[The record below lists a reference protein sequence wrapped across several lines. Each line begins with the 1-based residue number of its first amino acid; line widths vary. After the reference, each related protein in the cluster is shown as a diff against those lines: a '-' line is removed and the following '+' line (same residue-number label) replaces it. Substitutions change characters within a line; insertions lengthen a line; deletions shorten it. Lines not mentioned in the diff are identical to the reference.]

1 MIRVS
6 VVAGSPV
13 VQAGLRALLEEG
25 PGLEVVETLGPAAAD
40 SAQGEVIV
48 FDAESDGAPA
58 VDGEGPAIVLL
69 TDDADGVR
77 QSELWPSRVRA
88 ILSRTAPVTDILAAV
103 QAVAAGFVLLRPE
116 EAERALVPPRAAP
129 AGVGEGLTPREL
141 EVLQMITAGES
152 NKRIAWRL
160 GISEHTVKF
169 HVASILAKLTA
180 GSRAEAVAIGIRR
193 GLIYL

>member
-1 MIRVS
+1 LIRVS

-13 VQAGLRALLEEG
+13 VQAGLRALLEDG
-25 PGLEVVETLGPAAAD
+25 PGIEVVDTLAPAAAD
-40 SAQGEVIV
+40 NAQGEVIV
-48 FDAESDGAPA
+48 FDAEPDRLPA
-58 VDGEGPAIVLL
+58 VDTEGPAIVLL

-88 ILSRTAPVTDILAAV
+88 ILQRSAPVTEILAAV

-116 EAERALVPPRAAP
+116 EAERAHVPPRTPAAGGGT
-129 AGVGEGLTPREL
+129 ALTPREL
-141 EVLQMITAGES
+141 EVLQMIAAGES
-152 NKRIAWRL
+152 NKRIAWKL

-169 HVASILAKLTA
+169 HVASILSKLTA